1 MLCSQNKA
9 AGILID
15 TVHRAE
21 HRADAL
27 LRGPCRIPVGKGIVG
42 VVQGGMHGQMG
53 RLFQH
58 HRKCILIDHVYRD
71 LRLRGHAFPFRR
83 QLKADRLPR
92 VHPSVGKNRLS
103 IRKKAAAPELDCTGK
118 VGRNGT
124 LAQKIAQKH
133 SVLGLQ
139 RIGHRKKQPHMHP
152 HLLRKKHKNV

>member
-9 AGILID
+9 AGVLID

-27 LRGPCRIPVGKGIVG
+27 LRSPCRIPVGKGIVG
-42 VVQGGMHGQMG
+42 VVQGGVHGQMR

-58 HRKCILIDHVYRD
+58 HCKGILIDHVYRD

-92 VHPSVGKNRLS
+92 VHPAVGKDRLS
-103 IRKKAAAPELDCTGK
+103 IRKKAAAPELDRTGK

-124 LAQKIAQKH
+124 LAQKIAHKRAIA
-133 SVLGLQ
+133 GLLIF
-139 RIGHRKKQPHMHP
+139 RHRKIQPHVNP
-152 HLLRKKHKNV
+152 SPVQKIYRIL

>member
-1 MLCSQNKA
+1 
-9 AGILID
+9 
-15 TVHRAE
+15 
-21 HRADAL
+21 
-27 LRGPCRIPVGKGIVG
+27 
-42 VVQGGMHGQMG
+42 MG

-92 VHPSVGKNRLS
+92 AHPAVGKDRLS

-118 VGRNGT
+118 VGGDGT

-152 HLLRKKHKNV
+152 HLLRKKHKNI